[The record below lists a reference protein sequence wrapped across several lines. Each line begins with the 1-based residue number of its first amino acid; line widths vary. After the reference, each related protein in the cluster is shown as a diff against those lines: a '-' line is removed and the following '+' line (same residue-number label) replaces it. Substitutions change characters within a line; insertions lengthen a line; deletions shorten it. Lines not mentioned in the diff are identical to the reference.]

1 MGEQPDSIED
11 LKQVVQKLQPEI
23 SELQFD
29 HSSFRTFQKPGTEAI
44 APLSMLVEPS
54 NRKRAPAVRVLRP
67 DATAVF
73 KDGFLDFL
81 GLLEPAPFGGSSGR
95 F

>member
-1 MGEQPDSIED
+1 VGEQPDSIED
-11 LKQVVQKLQPEI
+11 LKQVVQKL
-23 SELQFD
+23 
-29 HSSFRTFQKPGTEAI
+29 SSFRTFQKPGTEAI

-81 GLLEPAPFGGSSGR
+81 GLLEPAPSGGSSGR